1 MTNPRESFSGS
12 SDQDTNSSLRRA
24 SLISE
29 LRLLQEDQDFEQV
42 ARGDNLNRGSR
53 EARIQEVGKNIRTRV
68 LRGETNE
75 TVKAKYDEFLNY
87 LARRIEHGSMA
98 SAFSVDDL
106 DSVQELVSFVN
117 VVRRMRSRF
126 RFVAARIYA
135 NTADKIKS
143 AIALGELVDVSLIP
157 SNPSRDI
164 SNVSGEDLLNDTN
177 FCKESVVKYLNEN
190 GYERD
195 PLLALYKRNNE
206 ANQSTAS
213 EQNSQDEIDPNK
225 EKAQQEVIDK
235 IEEIKPDL
243 KKLTDTENKQTF
255 TFLKEGVQF
264 GEGDNLGTKLAKI
277 NQFKTKAANY
287 LQVLN
292 KANQGISSAIDLAN
306 QFYSTHCSGVSGWW
320 NTPERSALG
329 LDKLKQLIG
338 LHMTETGKSLWE
350 SRSKQVLDQ
359 LKIVEDQNVDKLNE
373 EKEALEKQIQDKR
386 EKLRTEREQLI
397 SQKETIDSEFEENKR
412 RIASNLERVRAT
424 SESLK
429 GDLMVIYNGL
439 NSEFQDDK
447 DRAQLELAQHPD
459 SDRLMQLLAFARSE
473 GGSIDLAVGLI
484 DQATAS
490 TITAMQTVT
499 TFSAN
504 AHDNFMLGVD
514 VYDGEII
521 DGNNALKTLE
531 DSLVQAEDLIEV
543 TLGSEDIP
551 GSLASMRKNYEG
563 NVKQFEGFFRNDG
576 ELQVQEPSL
585 LSTLFTAELF
595 GLKGVSIANVLGATL
610 STVDYVLTL
619 LPRGLSAIGVPGM
632 EEMVEKGFGGY
643 LMEKCTSL
651 VTYKGGMAFIAR
663 PIGFLGQ
670 MIGGLL
676 ARHPG
681 KMDFTDIWYDEQR
694 KNTAWGIADGLN
706 AVVSPSRWS
715 WAGVGS
721 MVTGVSGEMT
731 EDAGF
736 SGWVGNIL
744 VGALNIGSMVLKGG
758 GAGAESST
766 ARASARLASV
776 NAARSMLKRIGI
788 VRRLANSA
796 DDILRGLPQS
806 LVKNVGDDVAREVAE
821 AIFKHPG
828 DLQGLTIALT
838 EIGQKLPPDQMVKL
852 AKGLPGR
859 RTFGEQF
866 RFTGTRAR
874 FGYVFRSGGFWSS
887 WGSSPARL
895 LEKPLAKLSNNE
907 RAVLMQY
914 TKRLQRQA
922 YKAAGKTLQKGV
934 DKRKALLTVSSLSDV
949 ATGAVI
955 HMADDLGTIGRYV
968 VESVDDASNI
978 VFRNADDASTTV
990 VRTLDQVIA
999 RGAVSNV
1006 VKQVVDPFVSVTIE
1020 AVEQLANRSV
1030 VYIDEAGE
1038 VFQGVLTR
1046 SGDDF
1051 VVAGKTIAIAD
1062 EAAAATLLSV
1072 DDITTA
1078 GLRSVN
1084 TTQRLKALFAL
1095 TDDQLSRVVAS
1106 TDDMCK
1112 LLETFP
1118 DEIVSLATRPSQLD
1132 FILSSVP
1139 EFFVRNSTT
1148 GTIELVEGLSRGLGE
1163 TTSVGLRNRAL
1174 NVLKTKD
1181 GLVSALKARAQ
1192 NILSRSL
1199 DDMQALSRVDDL
1211 LCNLDR
1217 VSVTE
1222 FARLS
1227 QAEVSQLTTRISGQ
1241 SFVKLY
1247 KRLDDAGRGRLMNHF
1262 DEVFGSSNASQLNNL
1277 TELVD
1282 GTPLKARIAR
1292 RQSMLR
1298 GVVNPPNSTLRLI
1311 NDTLKANKT
1320 AVKATNELLEVGTTV
1335 YYTERGKLVE
1345 ATVVAS
1351 SDQVT
1356 RTGRFIIRKGDDIE
1370 LYLNGVKVPA
1380 KNKLNT
1386 LTNPVVLID
1395 GVVAPMGRALRLA
1408 DKIAGIT
1415 TPLTSF
1421 NLNSILNG
1429 VGATAADVYPA
1440 LYRKLLQNGQDVQQF
1455 LETLGSRPSHLNDFV
1470 EGFRTYVTQAANGR
1484 TATLRQRFTRM
1495 MLEADNPVVLTAEN
1509 LNGLGREQLTS
1520 LYERYM
1526 AQGASRTA
1534 KEIVLLEQRMLSVG
1548 AMTADS
1554 VRPSLLRPL
1563 TDRVGLTD
1571 RIGGI
1576 ARASRARARTT
1587 RAIEQMQAARILGD
1601 IAPEIPRFALG
1612 QKAYNAAT
1620 WCLDN
1625 YPGWVTAPFRAT
1637 RWLGRKTVDV
1647 ARSGL
1652 VRPITPT
1659 GGLIVYSILNSER
1672 AKTMTEIQIQ
1682 EVLET
1687 VANPDNQAM
1696 ASYLIQTGDFD
1707 SLVASLESIQNEQM
1721 GWSTSPRFS
1730 SVVNFTGSILT
1741 GYPSFS
1747 SYETSRTHRAN
1758 FNFVVHSIHNLDATN
1773 TLKQKFEDLGGLL
1786 ALGGPNLTPAK
1797 VYIAKLVTIYAAKN
1811 YSEEDTITAFNIWA
1825 HQMFLA
1831 SNISTRAN
1839 RGSGDPVN
1847 QLNIVQG
1854 SQTPDN
1860 IQFISGDQFV
1870 HYSSGVLSFFR
1881 EGGFAER
1888 FKDPTYQRP
1897 QTQPRRRRRRRR

>member
-1 MTNPRESFSGS
+1 MTNPNESSSGS
-12 SDQDTNSSLRRA
+12 SVENNNSSLRKA

-53 EARIQEVGKNIRTRV
+53 EARIQAVGRNIKTRV
-68 LRGETNE
+68 LREDTSLGN
-75 TVKAKYDEFLNY
+75 KYEEFLNY

-106 DSVQELVSFVN
+106 TSVDDLASFVN

-126 RFVAARIYA
+126 RFAAARIYA
-135 NTADKIKS
+135 DTADKIKS
-143 AIALGELVDVSLIP
+143 AIAVGELVDVSLIT
-157 SNPSRDI
+157 SNPSREI
-164 SNVSGEDLLNDTN
+164 SSVRGEDLLNNTN

-195 PLLALYKRNNE
+195 PLLALYKRNDQSNE
-206 ANQSTAS
+206 SQESSA
-213 EQNSQDEIDPNK
+213 NSQDRINQDK

-235 IEEIKPDL
+235 INGIKPDL
-243 KKLTDTENKQTF
+243 EKVSNQQNQATFEYLKRGVTF
-255 TFLKEGVQF
+255 TAE
-264 GEGDNLGTKLAKI
+264 DNLGTKLAKI
-277 NQFKTKAANY
+277 NQFKTNTANY

-306 QFYSTHCSGVSGWW
+306 KFYSTHCSGVSGWW
-320 NTPERSALG
+320 NTPEQSALG
-329 LDKLKQLIG
+329 LDNLKVWIVG
-338 LHMTETGKSLWE
+338 NMKETGNSLWE
-350 SRSKQVLDQ
+350 SRAKQVLDQ
-359 LKIVEDQNVDKLNE
+359 LKIVEDQNVEKLNE
-373 EKEALEKQIQDKR
+373 EKETLEKQIQTKR
-386 EKLRTEREQLI
+386 EELRTKREQLI
-397 SQKETIDSEFEENKR
+397 NQKQTQENEFDENKT
-412 RIASNLERVRAT
+412 RIASNLTRVQAT

-429 GDLMVIYNGL
+429 GDLRDIFNGL
-439 NSEFQDDK
+439 QSTEQPIK
-447 DRAQLELAQHPD
+447 EAAELKLAQHPD
-459 SDRLMQLLAFARSE
+459 SDRLMQLLEVAKSP
-473 GGSIDLAVGLI
+473 GGSIDQAVDLI

-490 TITAMQTVT
+490 TITAMQKVE
-499 TFSAN
+499 SVNAN

-543 TLGSEDIP
+543 TLGSEDTP
-551 GSLASMRKNYEG
+551 GSLASMRKNYEV
-563 NVKQFEGFFRNDG
+563 NVKQFESFFRNDG

-619 LPRGLSAIGVPGM
+619 IPRGLSALGWPPGM

-651 VTYKGGMAFIAR
+651 VTYKGGMAFIVR

-715 WAGVGS
+715 WGGVGS

-736 SGWVGNIL
+736 SGWVGNGVVAL
-744 VGALNIGSMVLKGG
+744 LNIGSMVLTGG
-758 GAGAESST
+758 GAGAASTT
-766 ARASARLASV
+766 ARGIARLASA
-776 NAARSMLKRIGI
+776 NAARSMLRKLGS
-788 VRRLANSA
+788 LAGKSA
-796 DDILRGLPQS
+796 DDVFRALPQS

-821 AIFKHPG
+821 AILKHG
-828 DLQGLTIALT
+828 GNTQSLTKVLT

-859 RTFGEQF
+859 RTLGEQF

-895 LEKPLAKLSNNE
+895 LDQPLAKLSNNQ

-955 HMADDLGTIGRYV
+955 HMADNSGKIGRYV
-968 VESVDDASNI
+968 VESVVDASNI
-978 VFRNADDASTTV
+978 VFRNADDAAITFTK
-990 VRTLDQVIA
+990 TLDQVIA

-1006 VKQVVDPFVSVTIE
+1006 VKQVVDPFVSITRE

-1030 VYIDEAGE
+1030 VYIDKAGE
-1038 VFQGVLTR
+1038 VVQGVLTR
-1046 SGDDF
+1046 SGDEF
-1051 VVAGKTIAIAD
+1051 VVAGKTIALAD
-1062 EAAAATLLSV
+1062 DAAAATLLSV

-1118 DEIVSLATRPSQLD
+1118 DEIVRLATEPSQLD

-1139 EFFVRNSTT
+1139 EFFVRNSNT

-1181 GLVSALKARAQ
+1181 GLVRALKTRAQ
-1192 NILSRSL
+1192 NILSLNL

-1241 SFVKLY
+1241 SFVELY
-1247 KRLDDAGRGRLMNHF
+1247 NLLDDAGRGRLMNHF
-1262 DEVFGSSNASQLNNL
+1262 DEVFGSSNVIQLKSL
-1277 TELVD
+1277 RGLVD
-1282 GTPLKARIAR
+1282 DSPLKARIAR
-1292 RQSMLR
+1292 RQSMLS
-1298 GVVNPPNSTLRLI
+1298 GVVQAPNIHVTVSKI
-1311 NDTLKANKT
+1311 DQALKASKT
-1320 AVKATNELLEVGTTV
+1320 AVKATNELLEVGTKV
-1335 YYTERGKLVE
+1335 YYTEGTNLLE

-1351 SDQVT
+1351 RDQVA
-1356 RTGRFIIRKGDDIE
+1356 RTGRFIIRNGDEIE
-1370 LYLNGVKVPA
+1370 LYLNGARVQT
-1380 KNKLNT
+1380 NNR
-1386 LTNPVVLID
+1386 LTQLVEPVVLID
-1395 GVVAPMGRALRLA
+1395 GAVATAGSVSRLA
-1408 DKIAGIT
+1408 DKIAGIGN
-1415 TPLTSF
+1415 SVISS
-1421 NLNSILNG
+1421 NLNRALNG
-1429 VGATAADVYPA
+1429 VGARADDVYPA
-1440 LYRKLLQNGQDVQQF
+1440 LYRKLLQNGQDVQRFIQ
-1455 LETLGSRPSHLNDFV
+1455 TLTSRSPNLSNLTDDFV
-1470 EGFRTYVTQAANGR
+1470 DGFITYVTQAANGR

-1495 MLEADNPVVLTAEN
+1495 MLEADNPAVLTAEN

-1563 TDRVGLTD
+1563 TDR
-1571 RIGGI
+1571 IGGI

-1612 QKAYNAAT
+1612 TKALNAAT

-1625 YPGWVTAPFRAT
+1625 YPRLVTAPFRAT
-1637 RWLGRKTVDV
+1637 RWLGRKTADV

-1687 VANPDNQAM
+1687 LANPENQAM

-1707 SLVASLESIQNEQM
+1707 TLVKNLESIQNEQM
-1721 GWSTSPRFS
+1721 GWSTIPRFS
-1730 SVVNFTGSILT
+1730 SVVDFTGSILT

-1758 FNFVVHSIHNLDATN
+1758 FNFVVHSIHNLVADDP
-1773 TLKQKFEDLGGLL
+1773 LKQKFEALGGLL

-1797 VYIAKLVTIYAAKN
+1797 VYIAKLVTIYAAKK
-1811 YSEEDTITAFNIWA
+1811 YDESATITAFNIWA

-1839 RGSGDPVN
+1839 LGNDDLVN
-1847 QLNIVQG
+1847 KLNIVQG

-1860 IQFISGDQFV
+1860 IQFISRDQFD

-1881 EGGFAER
+1881 DGGFAER

-1897 QTQPRRRRRRRR
+1897 QTQSTRRRPRRR